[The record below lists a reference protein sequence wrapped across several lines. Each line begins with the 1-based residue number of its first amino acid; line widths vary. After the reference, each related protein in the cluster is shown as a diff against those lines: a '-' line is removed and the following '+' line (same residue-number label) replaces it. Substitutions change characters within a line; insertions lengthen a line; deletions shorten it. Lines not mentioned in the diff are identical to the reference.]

1 MDLFSGSEL
10 KYGKGDPD
18 VLRYFV
24 LVSSLMAHEEGT
36 APVPGADAPPKHL
49 LAELARL
56 EDSEGVVERLQ
67 GYASVVGDHARTDR
81 RNALTLELRR
91 SERELTVQVHET
103 LAQAQ
108 ERLSELEALD
118 DEDLD
123 AVLINIAKISQ
134 LREAYPNYFAD
145 TGRFTEF
152 VTSRLALSRIR

>member
-1 MDLFSGSEL
+1 MVRLL
-10 KYGKGDPD
+10 
-18 VLRYFV
+18 L
-24 LVSSLMAHEEGT
+24 SSRAVQLSRGNT
-36 APVPGADAPPKHL
+36 VPGAEAPPEDL

-81 RNALTLELRR
+81 RNALTLELRH
-91 SERELTVQVHET
+91 SERELTVQVHVT

-152 VTSRLALSRIR
+152 VTSRLAVARTR